1 LLNFDPHIKHRA
13 LVQSHVIHQ
22 SGYFQIV
29 ITLDRTLN
37 TLYYKRFPFLTKIRN
52 LIFLT
57 VTVVVLVAIS
67 NLFQWWRYLRY
78 VPLSKDINGTV
89 TYLVQCTMTGD
100 LLNVFSL
107 QAVIGRMAPSILNL
121 AMNCLIR
128 SKRNVSSSNRISS
141 KEFYFAY
148 SLIAQNIIF
157 FIVTLPHVVL
167 SVIQIVNTFTI
178 PTSQYATVIDTILS
192 LGSWGNYVF
201 EAIPFFMNL
210 TFNKIFRNE
219 VLGLFDHNN

>member
-1 LLNFDPHIKHRA
+1 
-13 LVQSHVIHQ
+13 
-22 SGYFQIV
+22 
-29 ITLDRTLN
+29 
-37 TLYYKRFPFLTKIRN
+37 
-52 LIFLT
+52 
-57 VTVVVLVAIS
+57 
-67 NLFQWWRYLRY
+67 
-78 VPLSKDINGTV
+78 
-89 TYLVQCTMTGD
+89 MTGD

-121 AMNCLIR
+121 AMNCLIIHALIR
-128 SKRNVSSSNRISS
+128 SKRNVSSTNRISS
-141 KEFYFAY
+141 TEFYFAY
-148 SLIAQNIIF
+148 SLIAQNFIF
-157 FIVTLPHVVL
+157 FIVTLPHVIL

-219 VLGLFDHNN
+219 VLGLFGKNIRSLSGQQWAIQR